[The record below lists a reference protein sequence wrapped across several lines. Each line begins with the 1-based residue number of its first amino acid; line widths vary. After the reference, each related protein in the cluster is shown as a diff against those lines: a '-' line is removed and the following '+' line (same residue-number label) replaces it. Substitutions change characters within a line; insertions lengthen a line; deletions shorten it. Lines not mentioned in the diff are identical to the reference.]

1 MQQEDQIKTDGP
13 TMPAPYVP
21 PILPRGLM
29 AARYRALDAKVQE
42 MSSTGA
48 DPKKVERVVRRRDQT
63 KKEAKIAG
71 GITQQQLNFQLL
83 DEARNIAKYEKALV
97 DDQLRLEQAKV
108 DVEEAARQLQAA
120 EQTVEATRQ
129 KLANSQARR
138 AHLASTL
145 AAETNADKHGGLHA
159 AVDNFRDAVREQL
172 PPSALHLWQQLE
184 DLVRT
189 VVPPMPSAL
198 VGDPLIEEVSS
209 SDVDCD
215 AATSVAD
222 EDGTTREVGDLILQ
236 SDLATAE
243 SDLQDLLKQQ
253 GNALALAVRT
263 NESQGQVRRKFD
275 SKIAEAMQRIQRTR
289 ALFKRASVDAG
300 TAPLPADSTAARAPP
315 GPSSTHSG
323 LTPAQRAAPSIET
336 QPLPRPR
343 SAPRSLRPQSDMQ
356 EAVPAAAA
364 LPKAFATAERAA
376 SATRLAVGAAD
387 AVMQAD
393 LPLTQ
398 LTHKRR
404 EIRASLDAMEQRAR
418 RPERG
423 RSLRR
428 GRDASPR
435 SRSERGEDGPS
446 QRE

>member
-1 MQQEDQIKTDGP
+1 
-13 TMPAPYVP
+13 
-21 PILPRGLM
+21 M
-29 AARYRALDAKVQE
+29 AARYKALDAKVQE
-42 MSSTGA
+42 MSSIGA
-48 DPKKVERVVRRRDQT
+48 DPKKVEKIVRRRDQT
-63 KKEAKIAG
+63 KREAKIAG
-71 GITQQQLNFQLL
+71 GLTQQQLNFQLL
-83 DEARNIAKYEKALV
+83 DEARNISKFEKALV
-97 DDQLRLEQAKV
+97 DDQLRLEQAKADV
-108 DVEEAARQLQAA
+108 DEAARQLQAA
-120 EQTVEATRQ
+120 EQAVEATKQ

-172 PPSALHLWQQLE
+172 PPGALHLWQQLE

-189 VVPPMPSAL
+189 VVPPVPSAFA
-198 VGDPLIEEVSS
+198 GDPLVEEVSS

-215 AATSVAD
+215 AATSVAE
-222 EDGTTREVGDLILQ
+222 EDDDTAREVGDLILQ

-253 GNALALAVRT
+253 SNALALAVRT

-289 ALFKRASVDAG
+289 TLFKKTSNDGDPKPPPASQAAAS
-300 TAPLPADSTAARAPP
+300 APSH
-315 GPSSTHSG
+315 SSSG
-323 LTPAQRAAPSIET
+323 GSALAPAQRAVPSVEA

-343 SAPRSLRPQSDMQ
+343 SAPRSLRPQSDSQ
-356 EAVPAAAA
+356 DAAPAAAT

-376 SATRLAVGAAD
+376 SATRLATSAAD
-387 AVMQAD
+387 TVMQAEV
-393 LPLTQ
+393 PLTQ
-398 LTHKRR
+398 LTQKRR
-404 EIRASLDAMEQRAR
+404 EIRASLEALEQRAR

-428 GRDASPR
+428 GRGTSPR
-435 SRSERGEDGPS
+435 SRSERGDDGPN
-446 QRE
+446 QREQ